1 MNKNKVSEKTLQNID
16 ETSADQDE
24 ELAFINYQEE
34 VTHSKEEKRNRAI
47 LIALSVALYLLG
59 LGVFAIIVQTI
70 YQMNEIAGIIVAIAL
85 LIAYTTCFIVIIVKI
100 FSKHSFDLEFQKR
113 KDGHYSERNNNKV
126 RWEIA
131 KNIVDQSVVLNY
143 LDKMDDKKVLTSKEV
158 EKIASFRE
166 MQNLVNKYPGNK
178 IPSSHKEDSI
188 NLAES
193 LAISMRKDGVIYQK
207 AKSLI
212 LKRSL
217 STGCLTALSQN
228 TMVDAS
234 VVVVKN
240 MQLIKDL
247 IWLYGFRP
255 TNAEMTKILEKVV
268 KSVCLS
274 IGLNTM
280 QNGTNMAGKIFNKDS
295 NNFLVQVLGQA
306 LNMGAQFIGNGAMT
320 YMVGKYTINALLRQY
335 RVQDIYRLKSL
346 DDYEMEMN
354 SSTIKNLNDDIKEEV
369 KAIGTKPEESTDD
382 YKIPELTEEKHKYK
396 WYQFI
401 QKHKDKK
408 NKSKIGTSIY
418 L

>member
-70 YQMNEIAGIIVAIAL
+70 YQMNEIAGIVVAIAL

-131 KNIVDQSVVLNY
+131 KNIVEQSVVLNY
-143 LDKMDDKKVLTSKEV
+143 LDKMDDKKVLTSKEA
-158 EKIASFRE
+158 EKIASFRKL
-166 MQNLVNKYPGNK
+166 QNLVNIYPGNK

-354 SSTIKNLNDDIKEEV
+354 SSTIKDLNDDIKEEV

-408 NKSKIGTSIY
+408 NKK
-418 L
+418 

>member
-24 ELAFINYQEE
+24 ELDFINYQEE

-70 YQMNEIAGIIVAIAL
+70 YQMNEIAGIVIAIAL

-143 LDKMDDKKVLTSKEV
+143 LDKMDDKKVLTSKEA
-158 EKIASFRE
+158 EKIASFRK

-354 SSTIKNLNDDIKEEV
+354 SSTIKDLNDDIKEEV

-401 QKHKDKK
+401 QKYKDKK
-408 NKSKIGTSIY
+408 NKK
-418 L
+418 

>member
-34 VTHSKEEKRNRAI
+34 VTHSKEERRNRAI

-70 YQMNEIAGIIVAIAL
+70 YQMNEIAGIVVAIAL

-113 KDGHYSERNNNKV
+113 KDGHYSEKNNNKV

-143 LDKMDDKKVLTSKEV
+143 LDKMDDKKVLTSKEA

-166 MQNLVNKYPGNK
+166 LQNLVSKYPGNK
-178 IPSSHKEDSI
+178 FPSSHKEDSI

-255 TNAEMTKILEKVV
+255 TNAEMTKILEKIV

-274 IGLNTM
+274 VGLNTM

-354 SSTIKNLNDDIKEEV
+354 SSTIKDLNDDIKEEV

-408 NKSKIGTSIY
+408 NKK
-418 L
+418 

>member
-34 VTHSKEEKRNRAI
+34 VAHSKEEKRNRAI

-70 YQMNEIAGIIVAIAL
+70 YQMNEIAGIVVAIAL

-113 KDGHYSERNNNKV
+113 KDGHYSEKNNNKV

-143 LDKMDDKKVLTSKEV
+143 LDKMDDKKALTNKEA

-166 MQNLVNKYPGNK
+166 LQNLVNKYPGNK

-354 SSTIKNLNDDIKEEV
+354 SSTIKDLNDDIKEEV

-408 NKSKIGTSIY
+408 NKK
-418 L
+418 

>member
-34 VTHSKEEKRNRAI
+34 VTHSKEERRNRAI

-70 YQMNEIAGIIVAIAL
+70 YQMNEIAGIVVAIAL

-113 KDGHYSERNNNKV
+113 KDGHYSEKNNNKV

-143 LDKMDDKKVLTSKEV
+143 LDKMDDKKVLTSKEA

-166 MQNLVNKYPGNK
+166 LQNLVSKYPGNK
-178 IPSSHKEDSI
+178 FPSSHKEDSI

-354 SSTIKNLNDDIKEEV
+354 SSTIKDLNDDIKEEV

-408 NKSKIGTSIY
+408 NKK
-418 L
+418 

>member
-70 YQMNEIAGIIVAIAL
+70 YQMNKIAGIVVAIAL

-143 LDKMDDKKVLTSKEV
+143 LDKMDDKKVLTSKEA
-158 EKIASFRE
+158 EKIASFRKL
-166 MQNLVNKYPGNK
+166 QNLVNKYPGNK

-193 LAISMRKDGVIYQK
+193 LSISMRKDGVIYQK

-354 SSTIKNLNDDIKEEV
+354 SSTIKDLNDDIKEEV

-401 QKHKDKK
+401 KKHKDKK
-408 NKSKIGTSIY
+408 NKK
-418 L
+418 

>member
-34 VTHSKEEKRNRAI
+34 VTHSKEERRNRAI

-70 YQMNEIAGIIVAIAL
+70 YQMNEIAGIVVAIAL

-113 KDGHYSERNNNKV
+113 KDGHYSEKNNNKV

-143 LDKMDDKKVLTSKEV
+143 LDKMDDKKVLTSKEA

-166 MQNLVNKYPGNK
+166 LQNLVSKYPGNK
-178 IPSSHKEDSI
+178 FPSSHKEDSI

-240 MQLIKDL
+240 LQLIKDL

-255 TNAEMTKILEKVV
+255 TNAEMTKILEKIV

-274 IGLNTM
+274 VGLNTM

-354 SSTIKNLNDDIKEEV
+354 SSTIKDLNDDIKEEV

-408 NKSKIGTSIY
+408 NKK
-418 L
+418 

>member
-24 ELAFINYQEE
+24 ELGFINYQEE

-70 YQMNEIAGIIVAIAL
+70 YQMSEIAGIVVAIAL

-158 EKIASFRE
+158 EKIASFRKL
-166 MQNLVNKYPGNK
+166 QNLINKYPGNK

-320 YMVGKYTINALLRQY
+320 YIVGKYTINALLRQY

-354 SSTIKNLNDDIKEEV
+354 SSTIKDLNDDIKEEV

-408 NKSKIGTSIY
+408 NKK
-418 L
+418 

>member
-24 ELAFINYQEE
+24 ELGFINYQEE

-70 YQMNEIAGIIVAIAL
+70 YQMNEIAGIVVAIAL

-158 EKIASFRE
+158 EKIASFRK
-166 MQNLVNKYPGNK
+166 MQNLVNKYPENK

-354 SSTIKNLNDDIKEEV
+354 SSTIKDLNDDIKEEV

-408 NKSKIGTSIY
+408 NKK
-418 L
+418 

>member
-24 ELAFINYQEE
+24 ELGFINYQEE

-70 YQMNEIAGIIVAIAL
+70 YQMNEIAGIVVAIAL

-158 EKIASFRE
+158 EKIASFRKL
-166 MQNLVNKYPGNK
+166 QNLINKYPGNK

-320 YMVGKYTINALLRQY
+320 YMAGKYTINALLRQY

-354 SSTIKNLNDDIKEEV
+354 SSTIKDLNDDIKEEV

-408 NKSKIGTSIY
+408 NKK
-418 L
+418 

>member
-34 VTHSKEEKRNRAI
+34 VIHSKEEKRNRAI

-70 YQMNEIAGIIVAIAL
+70 YQINEIAGIVVAIAL

-113 KDGHYSERNNNKV
+113 KNGHYSERNNNKV
-126 RWEIA
+126 RWKIA

-143 LDKMDDKKVLTSKEV
+143 LDKMDDKKVLASKEA

-166 MQNLVNKYPGNK
+166 MQNLVNKYPWNK

-354 SSTIKNLNDDIKEEV
+354 SATIKDLNDDIKEEV

-408 NKSKIGTSIY
+408 NKK
-418 L
+418 

>member
-1 MNKNKVSEKTLQNID
+1 MNKSKVSEKTLQNID

-24 ELAFINYQEE
+24 ELGFINYQEE

-70 YQMNEIAGIIVAIAL
+70 YQMNEIAGIVVAIAL

-158 EKIASFRE
+158 EKIASFRK

-178 IPSSHKEDSI
+178 IPNSHKEDSI

-228 TMVDAS
+228 TMVDAN

-240 MQLIKDL
+240 LQLIKDL

-274 IGLNTM
+274 VGLNTM

-354 SSTIKNLNDDIKEEV
+354 SSTIKDLNDDIKEEV

-408 NKSKIGTSIY
+408 NKK
-418 L
+418 

>member
-1 MNKNKVSEKTLQNID
+1 MSKNKVSEKTLQNID

-24 ELAFINYQEE
+24 ELGFINYQEE

-70 YQMNEIAGIIVAIAL
+70 YQMNEIAGIVVAIAL

-158 EKIASFRE
+158 EKIASFKK

-240 MQLIKDL
+240 LQLIKDL

-255 TNAEMTKILEKVV
+255 TNAEMTKILEKIV

-274 IGLNTM
+274 VGLNTM

-354 SSTIKNLNDDIKEEV
+354 SSTIKDLNDDIKEEV

-408 NKSKIGTSIY
+408 NKK
-418 L
+418 

>member
-24 ELAFINYQEE
+24 ELDFINYQEE
-34 VTHSKEEKRNRAI
+34 VTHSKEERRNRTI
-47 LIALSVALYLLG
+47 LITLSVALYLLG

-70 YQMNEIAGIIVAIAL
+70 YQMNEIAGIVVAIAL

-143 LDKMDDKKVLTSKEV
+143 LDKMDDKKVLTSKET
-158 EKIASFRE
+158 EKIASFRK

-280 QNGTNMAGKIFNKDS
+280 QSGTNMAGKIFNKDS

-354 SSTIKNLNDDIKEEV
+354 SSTIKDLNDDIKEEV

-382 YKIPELTEEKHKYK
+382 YKIPKLTEEKHKYK

-401 QKHKDKK
+401 QKHKNKK
-408 NKSKIGTSIY
+408 NKK
-418 L
+418 

>member
-34 VTHSKEEKRNRAI
+34 VTHSKEERRNRAI

-70 YQMNEIAGIIVAIAL
+70 YQMNEIAGIVVAIAL

-158 EKIASFRE
+158 EKIASFRK

-354 SSTIKNLNDDIKEEV
+354 SSTIKDLNDDIKEEV

-408 NKSKIGTSIY
+408 NKK
-418 L
+418 

>member
-24 ELAFINYQEE
+24 ELGFINYQEE

-70 YQMNEIAGIIVAIAL
+70 YQMNEIAGIVVAIAL
-85 LIAYTTCFIVIIVKI
+85 LIAYTTCFIVIIIKI

-113 KDGHYSERNNNKV
+113 KDGHYSEKNNNKV

-158 EKIASFRE
+158 EKIASFRK

-354 SSTIKNLNDDIKEEV
+354 SSTIKDLNDDIKEEV
-369 KAIGTKPEESTDD
+369 KTIGTKPEESTDD

-408 NKSKIGTSIY
+408 NKK
-418 L
+418 

>member
-34 VTHSKEEKRNRAI
+34 VTHSKEERRNRAI

-70 YQMNEIAGIIVAIAL
+70 YQMNEIAGIVVAIAL

-113 KDGHYSERNNNKV
+113 KDGHYSEKNNNKV

-143 LDKMDDKKVLTSKEV
+143 LDKMDDKKVLTSKET
-158 EKIASFRE
+158 EKIASFRQ

-178 IPSSHKEDSI
+178 FPSSHKEDSI

-193 LAISMRKDGVIYQK
+193 LDISMRKDGVIYQK

-240 MQLIKDL
+240 LQLIKDL

-255 TNAEMTKILEKVV
+255 TNAEMTKILEKIV

-274 IGLNTM
+274 VGLNTM

-354 SSTIKNLNDDIKEEV
+354 SSTIKDLNDDIKEEV

-408 NKSKIGTSIY
+408 NKK
-418 L
+418 

>member
-70 YQMNEIAGIIVAIAL
+70 YQMNEIAGIVVAIAL

-158 EKIASFRE
+158 EKIASFRK

-354 SSTIKNLNDDIKEEV
+354 SSTIKDLNDDIKEEV

-401 QKHKDKK
+401 KKHKDKK
-408 NKSKIGTSIY
+408 NKK
-418 L
+418 

>member
-70 YQMNEIAGIIVAIAL
+70 YQINEIAGIVVAIAL

-113 KDGHYSERNNNKV
+113 KNGHYSERNNNKV

-143 LDKMDDKKVLTSKEV
+143 LDKMDDKKVLASKEA

-354 SSTIKNLNDDIKEEV
+354 SATIKDLNDDVKEEV

-408 NKSKIGTSIY
+408 NKK
-418 L
+418 

>member
-24 ELAFINYQEE
+24 ELGFINYQEE
-34 VTHSKEEKRNRAI
+34 VTHSKEEKENRTI
-47 LIALSVALYLLG
+47 LITLSVALYLLG

-70 YQMNEIAGIIVAIAL
+70 YQMNEIAGIVVAIAL

-113 KDGHYSERNNNKV
+113 KDGHYSEKNNNKV

-143 LDKMDDKKVLTSKEV
+143 LDKMDDKKVLTSKEA

-354 SSTIKNLNDDIKEEV
+354 SSTIKDLNDDIKEEV

-408 NKSKIGTSIY
+408 NKK
-418 L
+418 

>member
-24 ELAFINYQEE
+24 ELDFINYQEE
-34 VTHSKEEKRNRAI
+34 VTHSKEEKRNRTI

-70 YQMNEIAGIIVAIAL
+70 YQMNEIAGIVVAIAL

-113 KDGHYSERNNNKV
+113 KDGHYSEKNNNKV

-143 LDKMDDKKVLTSKEV
+143 LNKMDDKKVLTSKEA
-158 EKIASFRE
+158 EKIASFRK

-274 IGLNTM
+274 VGLNTM

-354 SSTIKNLNDDIKEEV
+354 SSTIKDLNDDIKEEV

-401 QKHKDKK
+401 QKHKNKK
-408 NKSKIGTSIY
+408 NKK
-418 L
+418 

>member
-70 YQMNEIAGIIVAIAL
+70 YQMNEIAGIVVAIAL
-85 LIAYTTCFIVIIVKI
+85 LIAYTTCFIVIIIKI

-143 LDKMDDKKVLTSKEV
+143 LDKMDDKKVLTSKET
-158 EKIASFRE
+158 EKIASFRK

-320 YMVGKYTINALLRQY
+320 YMIGKYTINALLRQY

-354 SSTIKNLNDDIKEEV
+354 SSTIKDLNDDIKEEV

-408 NKSKIGTSIY
+408 NKK
-418 L
+418 

>member
-16 ETSADQDE
+16 EASADQDE

-70 YQMNEIAGIIVAIAL
+70 YQMNEIAGIVVAIAL

-143 LDKMDDKKVLTSKEV
+143 LDKMDDKKVLTSKEA
-158 EKIASFRE
+158 EKIASFRKL
-166 MQNLVNKYPGNK
+166 QNLVNKYPGNK

-354 SSTIKNLNDDIKEEV
+354 SSTIKDLNDDIKEEV

-408 NKSKIGTSIY
+408 NKK
-418 L
+418 

>member
-70 YQMNEIAGIIVAIAL
+70 YQMNEIAGIVVAIAL

-131 KNIVDQSVVLNY
+131 KNIIDQSVVLNY

-158 EKIASFRE
+158 EKIASFRK

-354 SSTIKNLNDDIKEEV
+354 SSTIKDLNDDIKEEV

-382 YKIPELTEEKHKYK
+382 YKIPELTEGKHKYK

-408 NKSKIGTSIY
+408 NKK
-418 L
+418 

>member
-24 ELAFINYQEE
+24 ELGFINYQEE
-34 VTHSKEEKRNRAI
+34 VTHSKEERRNRAI
-47 LIALSVALYLLG
+47 LITLSVALYLLG

-70 YQMNEIAGIIVAIAL
+70 YQMSEIAGIVVAIAL

-100 FSKHSFDLEFQKR
+100 FSKHSFDLEFQRR
-113 KDGHYSERNNNKV
+113 KDGHYSEKNNNKV

-158 EKIASFRE
+158 EKIASFRK

-255 TNAEMTKILEKVV
+255 TNAEMTKILEKIV

-274 IGLNTM
+274 VGLNTM

-354 SSTIKNLNDDIKEEV
+354 SSTIKDLNDDIKEEV

-408 NKSKIGTSIY
+408 NKK
-418 L
+418 

>member
-70 YQMNEIAGIIVAIAL
+70 YQMNKIAGIVVAIAL

-143 LDKMDDKKVLTSKEV
+143 LDKMDDKKVLTSKEA
-158 EKIASFRE
+158 EKIASFRKL
-166 MQNLVNKYPGNK
+166 QNLINKYPGNK

-354 SSTIKNLNDDIKEEV
+354 SSTIKDLNDDIKEEV

-408 NKSKIGTSIY
+408 NKK
-418 L
+418 

>member
-24 ELAFINYQEE
+24 ELGFINYQEE

-70 YQMNEIAGIIVAIAL
+70 YQMNEIAGIVVAIAL

-158 EKIASFRE
+158 EKIASFRK

-354 SSTIKNLNDDIKEEV
+354 SSTIKDLNDDIKEEV

-408 NKSKIGTSIY
+408 NKK
-418 L
+418 

>member
-24 ELAFINYQEE
+24 ELGFINYQEE

-70 YQMNEIAGIIVAIAL
+70 YQMNEIAGIVVAIAL

-158 EKIASFRE
+158 EKIASFRKL
-166 MQNLVNKYPGNK
+166 QNLINKYPGNK

-354 SSTIKNLNDDIKEEV
+354 SSTIKDLNDDIKEEV

-408 NKSKIGTSIY
+408 NKK
-418 L
+418 

>member
-70 YQMNEIAGIIVAIAL
+70 YQMNKIAGIVVAIAL

-143 LDKMDDKKVLTSKEV
+143 LDKMDDKKVLTSKEA

-166 MQNLVNKYPGNK
+166 LQNLVNKYPGNK

-354 SSTIKNLNDDIKEEV
+354 SSTIKDLNDDIKEEV

-408 NKSKIGTSIY
+408 NKK
-418 L
+418 

>member
-24 ELAFINYQEE
+24 ELDFINYQEE

-70 YQMNEIAGIIVAIAL
+70 YQMNEIAGIVVAIAL

-143 LDKMDDKKVLTSKEV
+143 LDKMDDKKVLTSKET
-158 EKIASFRE
+158 EKIASFRK

-280 QNGTNMAGKIFNKDS
+280 QNGTNMAGKIFNKNS

-354 SSTIKNLNDDIKEEV
+354 SSTIKDLNDDIKEEV

-408 NKSKIGTSIY
+408 NKK
-418 L
+418 

>member
-70 YQMNEIAGIIVAIAL
+70 YQMNKIAGIVVAIAL

-143 LDKMDDKKVLTSKEV
+143 LDKMDDKKVLTSKEA
-158 EKIASFRE
+158 EKIASFRKL
-166 MQNLVNKYPGNK
+166 QNLVNKYPGNK

-193 LAISMRKDGVIYQK
+193 LSISIRKDGVIYQK

-354 SSTIKNLNDDIKEEV
+354 SSTIKDLNDDIKEEV

-401 QKHKDKK
+401 KKHKDKK
-408 NKSKIGTSIY
+408 NKK
-418 L
+418 

>member
-24 ELAFINYQEE
+24 ELDFINYQEE

-70 YQMNEIAGIIVAIAL
+70 YQMNEIAGIVVAIAL

-131 KNIVDQSVVLNY
+131 RNIVDQSVVLNY
-143 LDKMDDKKVLTSKEV
+143 LDKMDDKKVLTSKEA
-158 EKIASFRE
+158 EKIASFRKL
-166 MQNLVNKYPGNK
+166 QNLVNKYPGNK

-193 LAISMRKDGVIYQK
+193 LSISMRKDGVIYQK

-274 IGLNTM
+274 IGLSTM

-346 DDYEMEMN
+346 DDYEMEMS
-354 SSTIKNLNDDIKEEV
+354 SSTIKDLNDDIIEEV

-408 NKSKIGTSIY
+408 NKK
-418 L
+418 

>member
-34 VTHSKEEKRNRAI
+34 VIHSKEEKRNRAI

-70 YQMNEIAGIIVAIAL
+70 YQINEIAGIVVAIAL

-113 KDGHYSERNNNKV
+113 KNGHYSERNNNKV

-143 LDKMDDKKVLTSKEV
+143 LDKMDDKKVLASKEA

-320 YMVGKYTINALLRQY
+320 YMVGKYTINALLKQY

-354 SSTIKNLNDDIKEEV
+354 SATIKDLNDDIKEEV

-408 NKSKIGTSIY
+408 NKK
-418 L
+418 

>member
-24 ELAFINYQEE
+24 ELGFINYQEE

-70 YQMNEIAGIIVAIAL
+70 YQMNEIAGIVVAIAL

-143 LDKMDDKKVLTSKEV
+143 LDKMDDKKVLTSKEA
-158 EKIASFRE
+158 EKIASFRK
-166 MQNLVNKYPGNK
+166 MQNLVNKYPENK

-335 RVQDIYRLKSL
+335 KVQDIYRLKSL

-354 SSTIKNLNDDIKEEV
+354 SSTIKDLNDDIKEEV

-408 NKSKIGTSIY
+408 NKK
-418 L
+418 

>member
-70 YQMNEIAGIIVAIAL
+70 YQMNEIAGIVVAIAL

-158 EKIASFRE
+158 EKIASFRKL
-166 MQNLVNKYPGNK
+166 QNLVNKYPGNK

-354 SSTIKNLNDDIKEEV
+354 SSTIKDLNDDIKEEV

-408 NKSKIGTSIY
+408 SKK
-418 L
+418 

>member
-70 YQMNEIAGIIVAIAL
+70 YQMNEIAGIVVAIAL

-143 LDKMDDKKVLTSKEV
+143 LDKMDDKKVLASKEA
-158 EKIASFRE
+158 EKIASFRKL
-166 MQNLVNKYPGNK
+166 QNLVNKYPGNK

-193 LAISMRKDGVIYQK
+193 LSISMRKDGVIYQK

-335 RVQDIYRLKSL
+335 RVQNIYRLKSL

-354 SSTIKNLNDDIKEEV
+354 SSTIKDLNDDIKEEV

-396 WYQFI
+396 WCQFI
-401 QKHKDKK
+401 KKHKDKK
-408 NKSKIGTSIY
+408 NKK
-418 L
+418 